1 MMKALLA
8 TGATLA
14 ITLSSPSVSADL
26 IANGRFAGLGSTVV
40 DFAID
45 KVSMAAVAEPA
56 TWAMML
62 LGFGIVGS
70 SVRRRKG
77 DVSFA

>member
-1 MMKALLA
+1 MKAFLA
-8 TGATLA
+8 AGATLA
-14 ITLSSPSVSADL
+14 IALSSPAVSADL
-26 IANGRFAGLGSTVV
+26 IANGSIARLGSTAV

-45 KVSMAAVAEPA
+45 KISMAAAAEPA

-77 DVSFA
+77 DVAFA